1 MRELTCPCRFRS
13 ILPHFKCFSS
23 FSPNRK
29 RLKKMEIGLVVRDL
43 LSRSKLS
50 IFQVASGIGLSVSLE
65 RRDRDKGPR
74 DSSTFSSQ
82 SGGRRAS
89 SKESC
94 HVEGN
99 VERCTDSLFVL
110 SCLAIST
117 ALPFVPLF
125 PRRPSRIHSL
135 SLTPSFC
142 DVSVCLGT
150 IRYILHRYGMSD
162 TNQFDSLIAA
172 AIRRGSENGTFDLP
186 KGFTGKIKIAKDTTE
201 HKEVSFRGL
210 LFRLV
215 ARKLIWFEILLLL
228 NRTPLLV
235 VLPRLRRKPSLEEL
249 LELVSSPFK
258 PTKQLR
264 KLRKRK
270 LPLPSRSRRVPLRNL
285 HRRRLLPLRRRRL
298 LQLQLL
304 PR

>member
-1 MRELTCPCRFRS
+1 MSNDVLT
-13 ILPHFKCFSS
+13 
-23 FSPNRK
+23 
-29 RLKKMEIGLVVRDL
+29 
-43 LSRSKLS
+43 
-50 IFQVASGIGLSVSLE
+50 
-65 RRDRDKGPR
+65 
-74 DSSTFSSQ
+74 
-82 SGGRRAS
+82 
-89 SKESC
+89 
-94 HVEGN
+94 
-99 VERCTDSLFVL
+99 RCLYSH
-110 SCLAIST
+110 CLAIST

-125 PRRPSRIHSL
+125 PRRPSRIHSP
-135 SLTPSFC
+135 SSTPPLC
-142 DVSVCLGT
+142 DVSVRLVT